1 MRKGLTL
8 AQIDE
13 LEAQEKAR
21 KQAEKEAKR
30 VAAQQKRK
38 EEAKLRAAAKKVAQE
53 MAKAPDP
60 KPRATE
66 TEPTQPPIH
75 VSSANQA
82 AVEEAYALPYEPPSY
97 HFGPNDDPYAELAQ
111 RELCRRKLLPFIQRF
126 RPKYEAGW
134 VHEDVCRRLER
145 FVEQIEQG
153 LSPRLLLMMPV
164 RHGKSEICSRH
175 FPAWVF
181 GKHPE
186 WEIIAASGAQSLA
199 LSFSRYGRDL
209 LQDPAY
215 ATVFPDTRLDPSS
228 KSVENWNIT
237 KGGGYLSAGIGTMI
251 TGRGANIL
259 IIDDP
264 VKDGEAADSPTIRE
278 SVWEWYMS
286 TAYTRLAPGG
296 GVLGVLTWWNEDDWA
311 GRIQQVMKTG
321 DGDVFEIVKYPA
333 LNDQGD
339 EYLLP
344 DDSIEQIPLGA
355 PVPEGARMTRPMG
368 SALHEARYNVH
379 ELLKKKSNYMAL
391 GQKRWWDAL
400 FQQNPIPDDGN
411 YFTKDMFRYYGTAPA
426 RNELYV
432 YQAWDFAISTGK
444 ESDYTVG
451 TCIGV
456 DHRENVY
463 VLDVMRFKSGDGGHI
478 IDSILDFAEAHNA
491 DCLGFEDG
499 QIWKAIEF
507 QFQKRCEERGQY
519 PSHEVLKPLTD
530 KMVRASPLRGRMQLG
545 KVYFDKHAP
554 WFDPVYKELVTFPA
568 GKHDDCC
575 FVAGTQIVM
584 ADGTSRAIELVRV
597 GDMVETPLGPR
608 PVAAAAMTSP
618 RATVYEVAGLVG
630 TAGHPIYTQNR
641 GWVPLVTLTESD
653 ILQVRESVSNE
664 ESSCQGFTKKQQR
677 TSTVWSSME
686 SCIVATRTLIVRIFA
701 ATTRAPVG
709 EVSCTETCGSSTTAL
724 SQKAGSSTT
733 STRTT
738 STTTFPTLS
747 ACPGKSTQ
755 STDTQNRMLTALLK
769 NSLRT
774 SLAFVRKLLSGTVPQ
789 KALLGTERTVK
800 TLGKIVSASH
810 WSVPIAETS
819 SGRSFPM
826 LSSVQSPA
834 GTSIGT
840 KLIQNT
846 TLPKMLA
853 EERPVFNITVFDA
866 HCYYANDVLV
876 HNCDSLAWA
885 VRLTLTRAAPRAI
898 ETRPKMKSWKDKL
911 IGSSRGGSHMA
922 A

>member
-53 MAKAPDP
+53 MAKKPDP
-60 KPRATE
+60 KPEPQVTAPRAAS
-66 TEPTQPPIH
+66 PALQ
-75 VSSANQA
+75 Q
-82 AVEEAYALPYEPPSY
+82 AVEEAFSLPYEPPSY
-97 HFGPNDDPYAELAQ
+97 NFGPNDDPYSELAQ

-126 RPKYEAGW
+126 RPKYSAGW
-134 VHEDVCRRLER
+134 VHEDICRRLER
-145 FVEQIEQG
+145 FVEQVEQG

-175 FPAWVF
+175 FPPWVF
-181 GKHPE
+181 GKHPD

-199 LSFSRYGRDL
+199 LSFSRYARDL

-215 ATVFPDTRLDPSS
+215 GAVFSETQLDPSS
-228 KSVENWNIT
+228 KSVENWNLT

-321 DGDVFEIVKYPA
+321 DGDVFEIIRYPA
-333 LNDQGD
+333 INDQGD
-339 EYLLP
+339 EYILP
-344 DDSIEQIPLGA
+344 DDTMEQFPPGS
-355 PVPEGARMTRPMG
+355 PPPPEGSKLTRPMG
-368 SALHEARYNVH
+368 SALHEARYPVH

-463 VLDVMRFKSGDGGHI
+463 VLDVMRFRSGDGGHI

-507 QFQKRCEERGQY
+507 QFQKRCEERRQY

-575 FVAGTQIVM
+575 FIAGTQIAM
-584 ADGTSRAIELVRV
+584 ADGTSRPIESLRV
-597 GDMVETPLGPR
+597 GEMVDTPLGPK
-608 PVAAAAMTSP
+608 PVVAAAMTSP

-630 TAGHPIYTQNR
+630 TADHPIYTQNR
-641 GWVPLVTLTESD
+641 GWVPLATLTESD
-653 ILQVRESVSNE
+653 ILQVRESISNK
-664 ESSCQGFTKKQQR
+664 ESSYQGFTKKQQR
-677 TSTVWSSME
+677 TSTVWSSMG
-686 SCIVATRTLIVRIFA
+686 SYIVATRTLIERIFA

-709 EVSCTETCGSSTTAL
+709 EVSCIETCGSSTTAL
-724 SQKAGSSTT
+724 SQKGASSTT
-733 STRTT
+733 STRIT

-755 STDTQNRMLTALLK
+755 STDTQNRMLTTLLK

-810 WSVPIAETS
+810 WSVRTVATS
-819 SGRSFPM
+819 SSRSFQM
-826 LSSVQSPA
+826 LSSAQNLA
-834 GTSIGT
+834 GTSTGT
-840 KLIQNT
+840 KLIPNT

-853 EERPVFNITVFDA
+853 GERPVFNITVADA
-866 HCYYANDVLV
+866 HCYYANDILV

-885 VRLTLTRAAPRAI
+885 VRLTLSRAAPRAI
-898 ETRPKMKSWKDKL
+898 ETRPKLKSWKDRL
-911 IGSSRGGSHMA
+911 SGGARGGSHMA

>member
-38 EEAKLRAAAKKVAQE
+38 EEARLRAAAKKVAQE
-53 MAKAPDP
+53 VAKKPDP
-60 KPRATE
+60 KPEPQVTAPRAAS
-66 TEPTQPPIH
+66 PALQ
-75 VSSANQA
+75 Q
-82 AVEEAYALPYEPPSY
+82 AVEEAFSLPYEPPSY
-97 HFGPNDDPYAELAQ
+97 NFGPNDDPYAELAQ

-126 RPKYEAGW
+126 RPKYSAGW
-134 VHEDVCRRLER
+134 VHEDICRRLER
-145 FVEQIEQG
+145 FVEQVEQG

-175 FPAWVF
+175 FPPWVF
-181 GKHPE
+181 GKHPD

-199 LSFSRYGRDL
+199 LSFSRYARDL

-215 ATVFPDTRLDPSS
+215 GAVFPETQLDPSS
-228 KSVENWNIT
+228 KSVENWNLT

-321 DGDVFEIVKYPA
+321 DGDVFEIIRYPA
-333 LNDQGD
+333 INDQGD
-339 EYLLP
+339 EYILP
-344 DDSIEQIPLGA
+344 DDTMEQFPPGS
-355 PVPEGARMTRPMG
+355 PPPPEGSKLTRPMG
-368 SALHEARYNVH
+368 SALHEARYPVH

-411 YFTKDMFRYYGTAPA
+411 YFTKEMFHYYGSAPA
-426 RNELYV
+426 REELYV
-432 YQAWDFAISTGK
+432 YQAWDFAITEGK
-444 ESDYTVG
+444 TSDYTVG

-456 DHRENVY
+456 DHRDNVY
-463 VLDVMRFKSGDGGHI
+463 VLDQTRFKSGDGGYI
-478 IDSILDFAEAHNA
+478 IDSILDFAAQYNA

-507 QFQKRCEERGQY
+507 QFQKRCEERRQF
-519 PSHEVLKPLTD
+519 PSHELLKPLTD

-545 KVYFDKHAP
+545 KVFFDKHAR
-554 WFDPVYKELVTFPA
+554 WFEPLYKELVTFPA

-575 FVAGTQIVM
+575 FIAGTQIAM
-584 ADGTSRAIELVRV
+584 ADGTSRPIESLRV
-597 GDMVETPLGPR
+597 GEMVDTPLGPK
-608 PVAAAAMTSP
+608 PVVAAAMTSP

-630 TAGHPIYTQNR
+630 TADHPIYTQNR
-641 GWVPLVTLTESD
+641 GWVPLATLTESD
-653 ILQVRESVSNE
+653 ILQVRESISNK

-677 TSTVWSSME
+677 TSTVWSSMG
-686 SCIVATRTLIVRIFA
+686 SYIVATRTLIERIFA

-709 EVSCTETCGSSTTAL
+709 EVSCIETCGSSTTAL

-774 SLAFVRKLLSGTVPQ
+774 SLAFVKRLLSGTAPR

-819 SGRSFPM
+819 SSRSFQM
-826 LSSVQSPA
+826 LSSAQNLA
-834 GTSIGT
+834 GTSTGT
-840 KLIQNT
+840 KLIPNT

-853 EERPVFNITVFDA
+853 GERPVFNITVADA
-866 HCYYANDVLV
+866 HCYYANDILV

-885 VRLTLTRAAPRAI
+885 VRLTLSRAAPR
-898 ETRPKMKSWKDKL
+898 EQRVTPKLKSWKDRL
-911 IGSSRGGSHMA
+911 SGGARGGSHMA